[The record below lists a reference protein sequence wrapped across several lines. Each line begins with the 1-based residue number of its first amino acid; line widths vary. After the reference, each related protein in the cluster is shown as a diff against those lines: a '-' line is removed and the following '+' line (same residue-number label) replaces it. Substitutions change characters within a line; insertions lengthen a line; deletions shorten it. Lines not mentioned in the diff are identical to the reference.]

1 MKGTNMSEF
10 IHKDMD
16 LAVLPN
22 TKGKKIEGYRF
33 YEIGGQHYPSITS
46 VLSIRKK
53 EGLQKWRESIGEKVA
68 NWEMNRAARRGK
80 SFHTLV
86 EQYLNNET
94 PSIRDVLPLGL
105 FRLAKPYIDKI
116 DNIRLLEK
124 IMVSPK
130 LTIAGQVDCVAEY
143 NDKLSVIDFKTA
155 NKERNDEW
163 NKNYYIQTAAYAI
176 MYEELFGT
184 PIEQIVII
192 MASED
197 GAGRVFVKN
206 KADYLSHLEEAI
218 KHFYKYYQEKTKDK
232 IQTNNN

>member
-1 MKGTNMSEF
+1 MSEF

-105 FRLAKPYIDKI
+105 FRLANPYIDKI

-155 NKERNDEW
+155 NKERIEDWIE
-163 NKNYYIQTAAYAI
+163 NYFLQCTAYSM
-176 MYEELFGT
+176 MYEETYGEK
-184 PIEQIVII
+184 IEQIVVLL
-192 MASED
+192 AAED
-197 GAGRVFVKN
+197 GTMTAYVKDPQ
-206 KADYLSHLEEAI
+206 DYMEELVLSIET
-218 KHFYKYYQEKTKDK
+218 FYRSVMKELFEPAR
-232 IQTNNN
+232 